1 MSPRLNCAGIG
12 ASGPNHAAFVGC
24 QMCNFETRN
33 ASNRVARK
41 DPGDGRSEL
50 NLSPDEDPRI
60 PLLQGQVLLRWAN
73 RGKFYGI

>member
-1 MSPRLNCAGIG
+1 
-12 ASGPNHAAFVGC
+12 
-24 QMCNFETRN
+24 MCNVETRN

-50 NLSPDEDPRI
+50 NLSSDEDPRI